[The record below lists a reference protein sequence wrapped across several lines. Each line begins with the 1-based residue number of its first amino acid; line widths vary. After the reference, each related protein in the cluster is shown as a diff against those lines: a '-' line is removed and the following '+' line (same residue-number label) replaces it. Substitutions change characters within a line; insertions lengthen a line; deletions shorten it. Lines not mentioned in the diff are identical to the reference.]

1 MVVVL
6 TAHSVVFVHG
16 FTGHP
21 RRTWTYVGEV
31 PQENRATHSY
41 DNSESPSKFRRL
53 LSSDSSKRTA
63 ARKAVFWPQDL
74 LPTTLPNARVYTYGY
89 DSNIRHRLGTPANKS
104 TVYDLGH
111 DLLLS
116 LEAKRNCQPS
126 RPLIFVAH
134 SLGGIVVKEAL
145 RRSEGYQTH
154 HSHLYSVYDATVA
167 ILCFGTPHS
176 GADPRGVVHRV
187 AEAVVRLA
195 GFTVNDQLVNSL
207 LPSSERLRELRDEFS
222 RMSRTKN
229 WMLFSFQEQYG
240 LKVLNGD
247 KVRIVCHIH
256 KSARFC
262 KYLLNS

>member
-1 MVVVL
+1 MAVVL
-6 TAHSVVFVHG
+6 IAHSVVFVHG

-21 RRTWTYVGEV
+21 RRTWTYIGEV
-31 PQENRATHSY
+31 PPENRAAYSN
-41 DNSESPSKFRRL
+41 DNSESPSKLRRL

-63 ARKAVFWPQDL
+63 ARRAVFWPQDL

-126 RPLIFVAH
+126 RPLIFIAH
-134 SLGGIVVKEAL
+134 SLGGIVIKEAL
-145 RRSEGYQTH
+145 RRSEGYRTH

-167 ILCFGTPHS
+167 ILCFGTHS

-187 AEAVVRLA
+187 AEAVV
-195 GFTVNDQLVNSL
+195 
-207 LPSSERLRELRDEFS
+207 
-222 RMSRTKN
+222 
-229 WMLFSFQEQYG
+229 
-240 LKVLNGD
+240 
-247 KVRIVCHIH
+247 
-256 KSARFC
+256 
-262 KYLLNS
+262 